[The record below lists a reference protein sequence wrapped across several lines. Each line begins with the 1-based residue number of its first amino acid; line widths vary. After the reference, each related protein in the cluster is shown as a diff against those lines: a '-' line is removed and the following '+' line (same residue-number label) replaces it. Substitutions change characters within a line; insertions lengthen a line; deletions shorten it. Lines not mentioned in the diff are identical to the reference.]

1 MENSRTIRIM
11 IVDDHPIVRQGFAGM
26 IATEPNMQVVA
37 EAKDGEQAVELFR
50 KHRPDI
56 TLMDLRMP
64 GMTGVQAIA
73 EIRKEFPNSRI
84 IVLTT
89 YDGDEDIYRAL
100 QAGAQGYLLKDMYCD
115 QILDAINTVYSGR
128 RSIPSQVADRLA
140 ERIGGQDLTAR
151 ELEVLD
157 LIAKGNSNK
166 VVASILSITEPT
178 VKGHVSNILSK
189 LGAGDRTQAVTLAI
203 QRGIVHL
210 E

>member
-1 MENSRTIRIM
+1 MDNNRAIRIM

-26 IATEPNMQVVA
+26 IATEPTMQVVA
-37 EAKDGEQAVELFR
+37 EAANGEQAIEQFR

-64 GMTGVQAIA
+64 GMSGVQAIA
-73 EIRKEFPNSRI
+73 EIRKEYPNSRI

-100 QAGAQGYLLKDMYCD
+100 QAGAHGYLLKDMYCD
-115 QILDAINTVYSGR
+115 QILEAISIVHSGR
-128 RSIPSQVADRLA
+128 RSIPSQIADRLA
-140 ERIGGQDLTAR
+140 ERIAGQDLTSR
-151 ELEVLD
+151 ELEVLV

-166 VVASILSITEPT
+166 QVASILSITEPT

>member
-1 MENSRTIRIM
+1 MENRRTIRIM

-26 IATEPNMQVVA
+26 IATEPSLQVVA
-37 EAKDGEQAVELFR
+37 EAGNGAQAIEEFR

-64 GMTGVQAIA
+64 GMSGVQAIT

-100 QAGAQGYLLKDMYCD
+100 QAGALGYLLKDMYCD
-115 QILDAINTVYSGR
+115 QILEAINTVHSGR
-128 RSIPSQVADRLA
+128 RSIPSQIADRLA
-140 ERIGGQDLTAR
+140 ERIGGQDLTSR
-151 ELEVLD
+151 ELEVLE

-166 VVASILSITEPT
+166 QVASILSITEPT

>member
-1 MENSRTIRIM
+1 MENSRTIRVM

-26 IATEPNMQVVA
+26 IATEASMQVVA
-37 EAKDGEQAVELFR
+37 EAENGEQAVELFR

-115 QILDAINTVYSGR
+115 QILEAINTVYSGR
-128 RSIPSQVADRLA
+128 RSIPSQIANRLA
-140 ERIGGQDLTAR
+140 ERIACQDLTSR

-166 VVASILSITEPT
+166 QVASILSIT
-178 VKGHVSNILSK
+178 
-189 LGAGDRTQAVTLAI
+189 
-203 QRGIVHL
+203 
-210 E
+210 

>member
-1 MENSRTIRIM
+1 M

-26 IATEPNMQVVA
+26 ISTEPTMQVVA
-37 EAKDGEQAVELFR
+37 EAANGEQAIELFR
-50 KHRPDI
+50 KYRPDI

-64 GMTGVQAIA
+64 GMTGVQAIG
-73 EIRKEFPNSRI
+73 EIRKQFPNSRI

-115 QILDAINTVYSGR
+115 QILEAINTVHSGR
-128 RSIPSQVADRLA
+128 RSIPAQIADRLA
-140 ERIGGQDLTAR
+140 ERIACQDLTSR
-151 ELEVLD
+151 ELEVLE

-166 VVASILSITEPT
+166 QVASILSITEPT
-178 VKGHVSNILSK
+178 VKGHVSNILGK

-210 E
+210 D